1 MFTYKTKD
9 FIISQI
15 KAHYNFKSD
24 AEFAR
29 FLGIKPQVLSNWRKR
44 NAIDYELLARVC
56 TEIDAN
62 WLITGTGSMLKNK
75 YDALNVVNEEPVIY
89 FKSDQFEAIDALK
102 QTILTQQETIAT
114 LKKLLE
120 LKSKDF
126 DADQKEEK

>member
-15 KAHYNFKSD
+15 KTHYNFKSD
-24 AEFAR
+24 AQFAR

-44 NAIDYELLARVC
+44 NTIDYELLARAC

-62 WLITGTGSMLKNK
+62 WLMTGTGSMLKNK
-75 YDALNVVNEEPVIY
+75 QAAITVVNEEPVLY
-89 FKSDQFEAIDALK
+89 GKTDQLAAIDALK

-126 DADQKEEK
+126 DAGQKDEK

>member
-29 FLGIKPQVLSNWRKR
+29 FLGIKPQVLSNWRNR
-44 NAIDYELLARVC
+44 NTIDYELLARAC

-62 WLITGTGSMLKNK
+62 WLMTGTGSMLKNK
-75 YDALNVVNEEPVIY
+75 QAAITVVNEEPVLY
-89 FKSDQFEAIDALK
+89 AKTDQFAAIDALK

-126 DADQKEEK
+126 AAGQKDEK